1 MKEWMTEC
9 IENKWID
16 MNKLTW
22 RKCNE
27 WIEMKELKWT
37 NWNEGTEMNELTW
50 QGWNE
55 GIEMNQL
62 KLMNWNGCFWNE
74 WITWVNWHERILMND
89 LTDLN
94 WNEWIETSEGMIEY
108 IDMNERREG
117 TDMKEL
123 KWLDM
128 NKLPWRNWMTDFKKW
143 VKMKKSTW
151 KNWNERRDMIEWTW
165 IHGQKQSETDRFLQW
180 LWYGIF
186 ATVSCTSCR
195 PHHPRVLRPWHFL
208 LFMWDWDL
216 VRLLPRP
223 SIFHDCYVLLRLT
236 FAFY

>member
-1 MKEWMTEC
+1 MTWQTWIGMNGLKLVKEWLNTLTWMKDVKE
-9 IENKWID
+9 
-16 MNKLTW
+16 LTW
-22 RKCNE
+22 RN
-27 WIEMKELKWT
+27 WNDWTWT
-37 NWNEGTEMNELTW
+37 NCH
-50 QGWNE
+50 E
-55 GIEMNQL
+55 GIEWL
-62 KLMNWNGCFWNE
+62 
-74 WITWVNWHERILMND
+74 IL
-89 LTDLN
+89 
-94 WNEWIETSEGMIEY
+94 
-108 IDMNERREG
+108 
-117 TDMKEL
+117 
-123 KWLDM
+123 
-128 NKLPWRNWMTDFKKW
+128 KKW

-208 LFMWDWDL
+208 LSMWDWDL